1 EELKRQ
7 EPGGL
12 KGKCILMPRADIARS
27 FLPQGLQ
34 KLGAEVTELVA
45 YRTILAEPATQKTG
59 KKEDTLLK
67 RLKNGEIDVVTFTS
81 SSTVRNFV
89 EIVGKENLIG
99 LDGKVCFASIGP
111 ITSKT
116 AQELGLKITIEAKEY
131 TIPGLVKAVKEG
143 LGIKGSRS

>member
-1 EELKRQ
+1 PSALKTNVNIV
-7 EPGGL
+7 G
-12 KGKCILMPRADIARS
+12 ARCNV
-27 FLPQGLQ
+27 P
-34 KLGAEVTELVA
+34 
-45 YRTILAEPATQKTG
+45 
-59 KKEDTLLK
+59 LLE

-116 AQELGLKITIEAKEY
+116 AQELGLKITIEAREY
-131 TIPGLVKAVKEG
+131 TIPGLVKAVMEG
-143 LGIKGSRS
+143 LGVKDSK